1 MKKYI
6 LLLIIINIII
16 CDDDPMNYIIDNIY
30 LGGRDAARDIEY
42 LKQYNITTVIN
53 CAEEI
58 ESIYED
64 IKFLEI
70 KLYDDEDRQKLFPKF
85 DVAYKFIKKN
95 PDNNILIHCAM
106 GVSRSA
112 SLVVFYIMKEK
123 GWDYDYTISY
133 IRERRPS
140 VEPNPYFVAKIKE
153 YFEKNNK
160 K

>member
-1 MKKYI
+1 
-6 LLLIIINIII
+6 
-16 CDDDPMNYIIDNIY
+16 
-30 LGGRDAARDIEY
+30 
-42 LKQYNITTVIN
+42 
-53 CAEEI
+53 
-58 ESIYED
+58 
-64 IKFLEI
+64 
-70 KLYDDEDRQKLFPKF
+70 
-85 DVAYKFIKKN
+85 
-95 PDNNILIHCAM
+95 M